1 MPPSMSSL
9 TIRWAA
15 TAAASP
21 FDHLRSA
28 IGWAMALAA
37 FVLMYLNEGGIV
49 ANAVFIL
56 TWALLNCFWIAL
68 LRRPLISAA
77 MSLGTIVLIILL
89 SQFKFG
95 IVWMTA
101 NFLDVWII
109 NADTVNYLLSVKPN
123 LGRDILIAAAF
134 VVPVLALLW
143 WFDPVRIRR
152 TSAAIGFAACLAA
165 LTAVSLA
172 FPQEEWD
179 AFARDDYVSKFV
191 RSGVTAIVELARNG
205 YMESAEVVTERLKT
219 LPDATCAPTSKP
231 PHIILVHDES
241 SFDIRAASGVNVP
254 AGYGRHF
261 RSFDGKARRFI
272 VEGVGGPSWFT
283 EYNVLAGLSARSFG
297 HFAYYVTHIAAG
309 RVQRGLPKALHRC
322 GYRTFSVYPA
332 SGAFM
337 SAKAFQTT
345 TGVDKFVDQRDL
357 GTNRIEPDRFYYEA
371 ALRMIERERAKGP
384 MFLFVYLAENHFPWD
399 YRWRPDLL
407 PDWKDPGNQSIVDE
421 YLRRQTM
428 SFRDYA
434 ALLDRLRRDF
444 PAESFLLVRYGDHQ
458 PDFAAE
464 LIEPTLDDA
473 ARAKRILTNDPR
485 YFTTYYA
492 IDAVNFKPVNLS
504 SARDTIEGPYLP
516 LIVQEAAGLPLD
528 PSFIEQKRILERC
541 NGLFYACAGGAEARR
556 FNRMLINAG
565 LIKGL

>member
-1 MPPSMSSL
+1 MTPTCPSL
-9 TIRWAA
+9 
-15 TAAASP
+15 
-21 FDHLRSA
+21 SA
-28 IGWAMALAA
+28 RA
-37 FVLMYLNEGGIV
+37 
-49 ANAVFIL
+49 
-56 TWALLNCFWIAL
+56 
-68 LRRPLISAA
+68 LRRSSSWHATDTWNSA
-77 MSLGTIVLIILL
+77 
-89 SQFKFG
+89 
-95 IVWMTA
+95 
-101 NFLDVWII
+101 D
-109 NADTVNYLLSVKPN
+109 
-123 LGRDILIAAAF
+123 
-134 VVPVLALLW
+134 
-143 WFDPVRIRR
+143 
-152 TSAAIGFAACLAA
+152 AI
-165 LTAVSLA
+165 T
-172 FPQEEWD
+172 D
-179 AFARDDYVSKFV
+179 
-191 RSGVTAIVELARNG
+191 
-205 YMESAEVVTERLKT
+205 RLKT
-219 LPDATCAPTSKP
+219 LPDASCTPTSKP

-241 SFDIRAASGVNVP
+241 SFDIRAASGVKVP

-272 VEGVGGPSWFT
+272 TEGVGGPSWYT

-309 RVQRGLPKALHRC
+309 RVERGLPKALHRC

-371 ALRMIERERAKGP
+371 ALRMIQREHAKAP

-407 PDWKDPGNQSIVDE
+407 PEWKDPGNQSIVDE

-434 ALLDRLRRDF
+434 ALLDRLKRDF
-444 PAESFLLVRYGDHQ
+444 PGEPFLLVRYGDHQ

-464 LIEPTLDDA
+464 LIEPTLGEA

-485 YFTTYYA
+485 YYTTYYA

-504 SARDTIEGPYLP
+504 SALDTIEGPYLP
-516 LIVQEAAGLPLD
+516 LVVQEAAGLPLD

-541 NGLFYACAGGAEARR
+541 NGLFYACAAGAEARR